1 MKDMETRI
9 SGLTKLFEQSIG
21 IKEPWYIRSIE
32 TKDAEVHVYVDIR
45 EGNFCRVRNAER
57 CAKERGMRKQNGCG
71 DMEIVCFIHVMY
83 IVDDHG

>member
-1 MKDMETRI
+1 MRKSMYMWI
-9 SGLTKLFEQSIG
+9 SE
-21 IKEPWYIRSIE
+21 KEI
-32 TKDAEVHVYVDIR
+32 
-45 EGNFCRVRNAER
+45 FCRVRNAER

>member
-45 EGNFCRVRNAER
+45 EGNFLPCPE
-57 CAKERGMRKQNGCG
+57 CGEMCKERGMRKQNGCG